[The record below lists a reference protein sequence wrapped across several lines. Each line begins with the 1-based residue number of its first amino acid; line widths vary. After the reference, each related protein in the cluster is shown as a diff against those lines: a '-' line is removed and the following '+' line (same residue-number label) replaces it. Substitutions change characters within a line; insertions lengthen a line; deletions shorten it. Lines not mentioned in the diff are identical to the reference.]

1 MKIAMVA
8 SEAASLIKT
17 GGLGDVMQGLPAELS
32 RMKGNEVALI
42 LPYYGVMKRN
52 PAIKTEFITS
62 FAVSMAWRNCHVG
75 VFRVKSRKK
84 LQIYLVD
91 NEQYFNRS
99 RVYGEGDDGE
109 RFAYFAKAAL
119 STLAAVG
126 FIPDV
131 IQCNDW
137 QTALVPMLLKSEFS
151 STFPNTK
158 TLFTI
163 HNVEY
168 QGWGNN
174 CFNMDVLGLPAE
186 YTDIMDM
193 GGASNFMK
201 SAVVMADAVSTVSES
216 YAGELMHP
224 YFAHGMDGMLRQN
237 AHKMRGITNGID
249 PDAFNPQTD
258 KRLTLCYD
266 ATTVGEGKKAN
277 KLALQKDLGLP
288 QDEDCAML
296 AMVSRLVS
304 HKGIDLLT
312 NIADRLLDRRVQLVI
327 LGTGDAQYEEFFRA
341 LQEKYPQQVAAVLQ
355 FDGGLANRIYAA
367 ADLYLMPSKSEPCG
381 LSQIIAMRYGTVPI
395 VHAVGGLKDTVWPFD
410 PQSGKGRGFTFQS
423 YNAEDFLY
431 AIDRALDVFYNQ
443 KEAFLRLREQDMKED
458 FSWRKPAKEYMALF
472 GAL

>member
-8 SEAASLIKT
+8 SEAAPLIKT

-312 NIADRLLDRRVQLVI
+312 NIADRLLDRRVQRVI

-341 LQEKYPQQVAAVLQ
+341 LQEKYPQRVAAVLQ

-367 ADLYLMPSKSEPCG
+367 ADLYLIPSKSEPCG

>member
-8 SEAASLIKT
+8 SEAAPLIKT

>member
-8 SEAASLIKT
+8 SEAAPLIKT

-62 FAVSMAWRNCHVG
+62 FVVSMAWRNCHVG